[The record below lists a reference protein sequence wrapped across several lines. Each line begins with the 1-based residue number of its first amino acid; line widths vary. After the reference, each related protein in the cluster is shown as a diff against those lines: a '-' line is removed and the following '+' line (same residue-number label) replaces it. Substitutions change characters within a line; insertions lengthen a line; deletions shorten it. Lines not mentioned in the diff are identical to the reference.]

1 MINKN
6 TGDPISFTDIKNEF
20 GMPPGKNLGAYRM
33 SKNYGGLSNLA
44 LDNVDDTSQ
53 YHRPLTSNMPQSG
66 TIKFS
71 DFYQK
76 KLNVI
81 IDYFTGSTETDT
93 NQSLQTGYKRYKAG
107 KVKVLGFKS
116 PSSLPTSDTSGTKI
130 IMHVNK
136 TLKKNKGNVDVT
148 EAGMITVRTGGAWES
163 GTDLRVDVGAN
174 GRIMGTGGGGG
185 SGGQASKN
193 GLPGRNGTTALGM
206 AVNGDVHVY
215 HGGQIIGGG
224 GGGGGGGGAVQR
236 DPNDPKRKA
245 GGGGGGGGQG
255 RNVGNGALGGYH
267 DQSNSEEINKG
278 KNGETGSANAGGSGG
293 AGGNNDEEAKGG
305 KGGAGFGAVVTM
317 QNNNGERGFDG
328 EEHPN
333 GERTRG
339 GAGGKGGSAVR
350 RKNNNVSF
358 QVYIAD
364 TNSNGAVVG
373 PNPGLVVG
381 NRSNSGSNQGF
392 TG

>member
-6 TGDPISFTDIKNEF
+6 TGDRISFTDIKNEF
-20 GMPPGKNLGAYRM
+20 GLPPGKNLGAYRM

-44 LDNVDDTSQ
+44 LDNVDNTGQ
-53 YHRPLTSNMPQSG
+53 THRPLTSNMPQSG

-76 KLNVI
+76 KLNVV
-81 IDYFTGSTETDT
+81 IDYFSGTTETDE
-93 NQSLQTGYKRYKAG
+93 NQSLQTGYRRYIAG
-107 KVKVLGFKS
+107 GDKVRVLGFKS
-116 PSSLPTSDTSGTKI
+116 PPTSDTSGTKI

-136 TLKKNKGNVDVT
+136 TLKKNKGGVNNT

-163 GTDLRVDVGAN
+163 GTELRVDVGSE

-193 GLPGRNGTTALGM
+193 GKPGRDGTTALGM
-206 AVNGDVHVY
+206 AVTGDVHVY
-215 HGGQIIGGG
+215 PGGQIIGGG

-236 DPNDPKRKA
+236 DPGDPKRKA

-255 RNVGNGALGGYH
+255 RNVGNGAVGGYH
-267 DQSNSEEINKG
+267 DQKNSEEINKG
-278 KNGETGSANAGGSGG
+278 KNGEAGSATAGGSGG
-293 AGGNNDEEAKGG
+293 ARGNNDEEARGG
-305 KGGAGFGAVVTM
+305 RGGAGFGAVTTM
-317 QNNNGERGFDG
+317 QNNDGERGDDG
-328 EEHPN
+328 EERSN
-333 GERTRG
+333 AERTRG

-350 RKNNNVSF
+350 RKNGNVSF
-358 QVYIAD
+358 NVY
-364 TNSNGAVVG
+364 NG
-373 PNPGLVVG
+373 GLMVG